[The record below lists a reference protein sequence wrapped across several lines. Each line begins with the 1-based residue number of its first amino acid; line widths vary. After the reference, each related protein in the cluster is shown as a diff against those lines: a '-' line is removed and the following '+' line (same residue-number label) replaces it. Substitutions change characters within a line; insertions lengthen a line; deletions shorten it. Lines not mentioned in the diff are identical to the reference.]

1 MTDRGPLSSQIYTT
15 IQIVVSIQSWKTFA
29 PSCIETRCRLYNR
42 HFTFRQ
48 AIATQVELKRFRA
61 LDEGLQNRGQLLC
74 NDISNAAMSHVE
86 AKTRDTKWFK
96 EWNCTN
102 SDWIDIDIQDHIGHA
117 VTKLLECVSQ
127 IMSTLARNTIKTE
140 PKLKECQRMLL
151 CYSLRPCSNALIT
164 QIAMPDVQ
172 RKFDQLQTRKTFCQH
187 AAQSWTTMIS
197 KASTQ
202 VP

>member
-1 MTDRGPLSSQIYTT
+1 M
-15 IQIVVSIQSWKTFA
+15 SIQSWKTFA
-29 PSCIETRCRLYNR
+29 PSCIETRCRLYNP
-42 HFTFRQ
+42 HFAAFRQ
-48 AIATQVELKRFRA
+48 AIATQVQLKRFRV
-61 LDEGLQNRGQLLC
+61 EGLQNLRQLLC
-74 NDISNAAMSHVE
+74 NDIPNATMSHVE

-102 SDWIDIDIQDHIGHA
+102 SDWIDIDIQDHIGYA
-117 VTKLLECVSQ
+117 VTKLLECLGQ

-140 PKLKECQRMLL
+140 SKLKECQRMLL
-151 CYSLRPCSNALIT
+151 CHRLRPCLNVLIT

-187 AAQSWTTMIS
+187 AAQSWTTVIS
-197 KASTQ
+197 KANTQ